1 MMRTEHATTTFCC
14 IQSLQQIIRQ
24 QPSLVLDGAD
34 ISIKVGNTLTDGLL
48 HSISQSTTK
57 YLDRGCS
64 RCFVIRNQSADA
76 FQIEF
81 AVSFKKTRQ
90 LQTLRQ
96 NLRQHGIIPCFLKSN
111 PRGHCVKTALQTEDD
126 NETSIFTS
134 LCAKAA
140 SGWSGR
146 RAAGRRA

>member
-1 MMRTEHATTTFCC
+1 MMRSEHATTTSCG
-14 IQSLQQIIRQ
+14 IQSLPQKIRQ
-24 QPSLVLDGAD
+24 QPCLVLDGAD
-34 ISIKVGNTLTDGLL
+34 ISIKVGNTLTDELL

-90 LQTLRQ
+90 LQTLRHY
-96 NLRQHGIIPCFLKSN
+96 LRQRGIIPCFLKNN
-111 PRGHCVKTALQTEDD
+111 PWEHCVKTALQTEDN

-134 LCAKAA
+134 LRVKAA
-140 SGWSGR
+140 SGQ
-146 RAAGRRA
+146 